1 VGPACLRGTIQLAM
15 SKGLTIDE
23 RFVVDGT
30 LIKAFAG
37 VMNFKKVVIT
47 LFHSNPRLSL
57 VKLSSFG

>member
-1 VGPACLRGTIQLAM
+1 
-15 SKGLTIDE
+15 
-23 RFVVDGT
+23 
-30 LIKAFAG
+30 